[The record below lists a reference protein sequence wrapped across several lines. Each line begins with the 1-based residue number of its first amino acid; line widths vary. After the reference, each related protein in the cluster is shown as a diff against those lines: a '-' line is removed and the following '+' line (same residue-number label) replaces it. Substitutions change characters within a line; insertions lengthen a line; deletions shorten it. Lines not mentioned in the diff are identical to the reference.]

1 MTINDSLVLDYD
13 NDDHTLSLN
22 PYRDAGLSCRGPLGP
37 PLSSIHT
44 STRSTIS
51 TMDPQVE
58 DQQQQEIIVL
68 KVSLPS
74 SRFNYTRLT
83 LHQSI
88 YEHDFIDVPPPKAW
102 KVGRGRP
109 EVHHTGADVAPPLR
123 PLPDCPNSRFESL
136 IPIPSTQRRYTSI
149 CGCWRRLPR
158 LVRVRPAANRR
169 TLSAWV

>member
-1 MTINDSLVLDYD
+1 
-13 NDDHTLSLN
+13 
-22 PYRDAGLSCRGPLGP
+22 
-37 PLSSIHT
+37 
-44 STRSTIS
+44 
-51 TMDPQVE
+51 MDPQVE

-149 CGCWRRLPR
+149 YTPSESLSSAISMYAGTPGLQPPSNKRPKHFAKSVTSRQWMVRKSCGVHTR
-158 LVRVRPAANRR
+158 A
-169 TLSAWV
+169 